1 MTSVLNVDT
10 IAAKEQEACKLRCR
24 YNQAT
29 ASVESGGLNVSS
41 ISDDSTGLF
50 TVSISSSMSDALY
63 STSGMG
69 GEEGNVSDA
78 TWLSKQSGQADY
90 STSAVPVATW
100 NYAGTSAVPV
110 ATWNYAGSFKDSER
124 DSVIV
129 FGDLA

>member
-1 MTSVLNVDT
+1 MSTLKADT
-10 IAAKEQEACKLRCR
+10 IQSTGGGAATLTKQEACKLRCR

-50 TVSISSSMSDALY
+50 TVSISSSMNDALY

-69 GEEGNVSDA
+69 GEQGNVSNA

-90 STSAVPVATW
+90 STSAVPVSTW
-100 NYAGTSAVPV
+100 TYAGNFV
-110 ATWNYAGSFKDSER
+110 DSER

>member
-1 MTSVLNVDT
+1 MSELRADT
-10 IAAKEQEACKLRCR
+10 ITASDGSSPVTLTKQEACKLRCR
-24 YNQAT
+24 YNQVT

-50 TVSISSSMSDALY
+50 TVSISSSMNDALY

-69 GEEGNVSDA
+69 GEHGNVNNA
-78 TWLSKQSGQADY
+78 TWLSKNSEQADY
-90 STSAVPVATW
+90 STSAIPVCTW
-100 NYAGTSAVPV
+100 HYAGNFA
-110 ATWNYAGSFKDSER
+110 DSER